1 MEIIYK
7 STKEIKPYE
16 NNPRNNNEA
25 VEKVAVSITDDGFR
39 VPIIIDSN
47 NVIVAG
53 HTRYKAALKI
63 GCESVPCIVIDDLTP
78 EQIRAYRLVDNKTAE
93 YSSWDFEML
102 EKELKSLDID
112 ISEFE
117 FPDLGETLDISDD
130 DFYTDE
136 TVKNVKVKSIKC
148 PHCGETFEL

>member
-16 NNPRNNNEA
+16 NNPRNNDEA
-25 VEKVAVSITDDGFR
+25 VDKVAASIKDFGFK
-39 VPIIIDSN
+39 VPIIIDSD